1 MCGIAGI
8 LARAGERP
16 DEAALRAMTAALVHR
31 GPDGEGFFAVAPIAL
46 GHRRLAI
53 IDVDGGAQPMHA
65 AGGRV
70 TGVVNGEIYNF
81 AELRAR
87 LEARGHR
94 FVSRSDSEV
103 VVHGYAEWGAELVDR
118 LDGMFALAVWD
129 AGDGTLLLARDRM
142 GEKPLYYAE
151 RDGAL
156 IFASELRAL
165 LRHPAIHVDVDTD
178 ALARYLVYD
187 YIPPPR
193 SILRGVHKLAA
204 GEMLI
209 ARPGAIGAPRRYW
222 ELPLA
227 PQPPGGRIT
236 ELADGAAQLRAALE
250 RAVASRM
257 VSDVPLG
264 VFLSGGL
271 DSSLVAALAAR
282 ARGGDL
288 DTFAIAFDDP
298 SYDESAWSRRV
309 AGQIGSRHH
318 EHRVTAAE
326 LLALIPRLGSL
337 LDEPLADGSLVP
349 THLLAR
355 FARERVTV
363 ALGGDGSDELFGGYP
378 TFVAESL
385 TGRALD
391 RLPGPIAALL
401 ARAGRGV
408 ERRLPATTA
417 NFAPAFIAAHFLQGI
432 GEHGARRHQAW
443 MSAAGADGVAALLGP
458 AADGAA
464 TADLLDH
471 ADALA
476 DHSASPNRWDRL
488 LAFYAGGYL
497 ADDMLPKIDRASMA
511 VSLEVRSPMLA
522 REVVDLACRLAPSL
536 RVRGRQTKRALRAAA
551 RGLVPDEVIDR
562 AKHGFAM
569 PIAGWLRGPL
579 ADFAR
584 DTLAPARLEADGLID
599 GRAAARAVDDH
610 VAGRRDHRKLI
621 WSLLAFQCWLDAA
634 RDQGSAVQLA
644 ASI

>member
-8 LARAGERP
+8 LARAGDRP
-16 DEAALRAMTAALVHR
+16 DEAALRAMTAALAHR
-31 GPDGEGFFAVAPIAL
+31 GPDGDGVFTGGPIAL

-53 IDVDGGAQPMHA
+53 IDVAGGAQPMHA
-65 AGGRV
+65 AGGRI

-81 AELRAR
+81 AELRTR

-94 FVSRSDSEV
+94 FTSRSDSEV
-103 VVHGYAEWGAELVDR
+103 VVQGYAEWGADLLDR

-129 AGDGTLLLARDRM
+129 AGDGALLLARDRM

-165 LRHPAIHVDVDTD
+165 LCNPAVAGDVDPD

-187 YIPPPR
+187 YVPPPR

-204 GEMLI
+204 GERLV

-227 PQPPGGRIT
+227 PVPPGGRIT
-236 ELADGAAQLRAALE
+236 ELADGAARLRAALG
-250 RAVASRM
+250 RAVTSRM

-271 DSSLVAALAAR
+271 DSSLIAALAAR

-309 AGQIGSRHH
+309 ARHIGSRHH
-318 EHRVTAAE
+318 EQRVTAGD
-326 LLALIPRLGSL
+326 LLALIPRLGEL

-385 TGRALD
+385 TGRLLD
-391 RLPGPIAALL
+391 RLPGAVAGLL
-401 ARAGRGV
+401 ARAGRGI
-408 ERRLPATTA
+408 ERRQPASTD
-417 NFAPAFIAAHFLQGI
+417 NFALTFIAAHFLQGV

-443 MSAAGADGVAALLGP
+443 MSAAGTRGVAALPGP
-458 AADGAA
+458 AAASAA
-464 TADLLDH
+464 NGDLLDH
-471 ADALA
+471 AAELA
-476 DHSASPNRWDRL
+476 RRSASPDRWDRL

-522 REVVDLACRLAPSL
+522 REVVELACHLAPSL
-536 RVRGRQTKRALRAAA
+536 RVRGRQTKRVLRAAA
-551 RGLVPDEVIDR
+551 RGLVPDAVIDR

-584 DTLAPARLEADGLID
+584 DTLAPARLDADGLLD

-610 VAGRRDHRKLI
+610 VSGRRDHRKLI
-621 WSLLAFQCWLDAA
+621 WSLLAFQCWLDAL
-634 RDQGSAVQLA
+634 RSK
-644 ASI
+644 